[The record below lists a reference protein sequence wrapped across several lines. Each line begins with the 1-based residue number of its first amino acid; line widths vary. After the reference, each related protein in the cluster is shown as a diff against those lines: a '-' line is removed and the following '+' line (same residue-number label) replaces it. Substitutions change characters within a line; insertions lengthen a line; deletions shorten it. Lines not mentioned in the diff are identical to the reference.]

1 MAIRA
6 HVRKKNVFLQCSVPH
21 WTSIACCWSTWMPVN
36 TSLGQ
41 QKKVE
46 EAKVG
51 LPDFMKEIR
60 CCVLHLRFG
69 HRELY
74 IKLHWWKGLVGERI
88 LTPSLCWVWRF
99 CQSVSRAAQGKAVLP
114 KGLKPKTFWHSG
126 QRAVTKGGRGPGI
139 SLSYY
144 EHNPRLL
151 WVENIT

>member
-6 HVRKKNVFLQCSVPH
+6 HVRKKTVFLQCSVPH

-41 QKKVE
+41 QKKVD

-51 LPDFMKEIR
+51 LPDFMKELR

-88 LTPSLCWVWRF
+88 LTPSLCWYEGF
-99 CQSVSRAAQGKAVLP
+99 VSQCHGRLKERQFSQKDSNLRPSSILANGPSLRAG
-114 KGLKPKTFWHSG
+114 
-126 QRAVTKGGRGPGI
+126 GGRGFPLAIMSITPGYFEWKI
-139 SLSYY
+139 
-144 EHNPRLL
+144 
-151 WVENIT
+151 